1 MKCKYCDHELP
12 AGSNPR
18 REFCND
24 AHKQAYYRQKHQAD
38 QSAALLTE
46 LEELRTK
53 VADQA
58 ATIKELEQR
67 VTHLHSLLDIEKL
80 LLSKEKR
87 GFKAWL
93 RKQPSSPLIQK
104 LLADPG
110 WPTMDTYTHY
120 QYRLRVSLHGTS
132 EEQDELTRLWKLM
145 VLS

>member
-46 LEELRTK
+46 LSELRAK

-58 ATIKELEQR
+58 QTIEELEQQ

-80 LLSKEKR
+80 LLADKKR
-87 GFKAWL
+87 SFKAWL
-93 RKQPSSPLIQK
+93 KKQPSSPFIQK
-104 LLADPG
+104 LLADPNL
-110 WPTMDTYTHY
+110 PTMDTYNHY
-120 QYRLRVSLHGTS
+120 QYRLRVSLRGTP